1 MTIDP
6 YKYYIDR
13 RKGIDVMEKKTHY
26 TGAAW
31 VERGFDVG
39 FLREVIIN
47 ENGVFIEVE
56 Q

>member
-13 RKGIDVMEKKTHY
+13 RKGIDVAQSKDYY

-31 VERGFDVG
+31 VARGCDVE

-47 ENGVFIEVE
+47 EHGVFIEVE

>member
-13 RKGIDVMEKKTHY
+13 RKGIDVTETELYY

-31 VERGFDVG
+31 VARGCDVE
-39 FLREVIIN
+39 FLREAIIN
-47 ENGVFIEVE
+47 ENGVLIEVE